1 MRWALVLLMLLMPLS
16 GRAHVW
22 AQAEAGI
29 VDIAVPPIG
38 CWWQSSTP
46 SARVGE
52 RFLVTL
58 TCAVLE
64 TDAARVVPD
73 ESQLAPVVVRLPPFE
88 VVDGRRGAD
97 QHTGR
102 RRFFQYEYQVR
113 LIGEHRFATD
123 AYLPAV
129 EIAYTVETQVDGH
142 EALQGRAQVYTMPPL
157 PIRIQSLVTRDAVDI
172 RSAAGSPSLAAI
184 DAREFKAN
192 LLRIAAVA
200 LWTIAGLL
208 AVIAAIGA
216 ARRGPV
222 QTTRARHRLADRVVI
237 RETGRELA
245 DVARRRQ
252 IEGWTAELA
261 GRALTALR
269 IGAALATG
277 HTVSQ
282 RATSPAEPARDGQL
296 AVTGG
301 FPRPTTVLV
310 SASSTAVSV
319 AGSTPASSATEALD
333 REGLASALAAFT
345 AARFGREA
353 ALDAATLDEA
363 LTVGRRTVDRL
374 AAAHT
379 RVAEAIARLTQR
391 VEAWR
396 MTAWS
401 R

>member
-1 MRWALVLLMLLMPLS
+1 MWWALVLLMLLS

-29 VDIAVPPIG
+29 VDVAVAPIG

-52 RFLVTL
+52 RFQVTL

-64 TDAARVVPD
+64 TGAARVVPD
-73 ESQLAPVVVRLPPFE
+73 ESRLAPLVVRLPPFE

-97 QHTGR
+97 QHMGQ

-113 LIGEHRFATD
+113 LIAEHQFATD
-123 AYLPAV
+123 AHLPAV
-129 EIAYTVETQVDGH
+129 EIGYTVETQVDGS

-172 RSAAGSPSLAAI
+172 RSAAGSPSLATI

-192 LLRIAAVA
+192 LLRIVAIA
-200 LWTIAGLL
+200 LWTLAGLL
-208 AVIAAIGA
+208 AVIAAIGS
-216 ARRGPV
+216 ARRAPV
-222 QTTRARHRLADRVVI
+222 QATRARHRLAHRIVI
-237 RETGRELA
+237 HETGRELA

-252 IEGWTAELA
+252 TEGWTAELV

-269 IGAALATG
+269 IAAAFATG

-282 RATSPAEPARDGQL
+282 GAASPAVPARDGQL
-296 AVTGG
+296 AVSGG
-301 FPRPTTVLV
+301 FPRRTTVLV

-319 AGSTPASSATEALD
+319 AGGGPASSATEAFD

-345 AARFGREA
+345 AVRFGREA
-353 ALDAATLDEA
+353 ALDAATLDDA

-379 RVAEAIARLTQR
+379 RVAEALARFRQR
-391 VEAWR
+391 VDAWG